1 MFYLPGILAMAMD
14 SLHFVSK
21 MKGGETKL
29 SGTMNKIGQDKVNR
43 SENSF
48 TKNMGQVKKK
58 L

>member
-1 MFYLPGILAMAMD
+1 MAMD

-29 SGTMNKIGQDKVNR
+29 SAIMNKIGQDKVNR

>member
-1 MFYLPGILAMAMD
+1 MAMD